1 MDIGKECNIKIKKRE
16 IMLKRIIG
24 RLVKKHGMV
33 GLLLMIGDYAVKA
46 TKSKKD
52 DKIWEEVRVLLSSF

>member
-1 MDIGKECNIKIKKRE
+1 
-16 IMLKRIIG
+16 MLKRIIG

-33 GLLLMIGDYAVKA
+33 GLLMMIGDYAVKA

-52 DKIWEEVRVLLSSF
+52 DEVWEEVKMLLESF

>member
-1 MDIGKECNIKIKKRE
+1 
-16 IMLKRIIG
+16 MLKRMIA

-52 DKIWEEVRVLLSSF
+52 DKIWEEVKVLLESF

>member
-1 MDIGKECNIKIKKRE
+1 
-16 IMLKRIIG
+16 MLKSYIR

-33 GLLLMIGDYAVKA
+33 GLLLVIGDYAVKA

-52 DKIWEEVRVLLSSF
+52 DKVWAEVKALLETF

>member
-1 MDIGKECNIKIKKRE
+1 MIQR
-16 IMLKRIIG
+16 MVR
-24 RLVKKHGMV
+24 KHGMV

-52 DKIWEEVRVLLSSF
+52 DVIWEEVKTLLETF

>member
-1 MDIGKECNIKIKKRE
+1 
-16 IMLKRIIG
+16 MLKRMIQ

-33 GLLLMIGDYAVKA
+33 GLLMMIGDYAVKA

-52 DKIWEEVRVLLSSF
+52 DEVWEEVKTLLETF

>member
-1 MDIGKECNIKIKKRE
+1 
-16 IMLKRIIG
+16 MLKRMIG

-33 GLLLMIGDYAVKA
+33 SLLMMIGDYAVKA

-52 DKIWEEVRVLLSSF
+52 DEVWEEVKILLVHTLVVLKKIQ